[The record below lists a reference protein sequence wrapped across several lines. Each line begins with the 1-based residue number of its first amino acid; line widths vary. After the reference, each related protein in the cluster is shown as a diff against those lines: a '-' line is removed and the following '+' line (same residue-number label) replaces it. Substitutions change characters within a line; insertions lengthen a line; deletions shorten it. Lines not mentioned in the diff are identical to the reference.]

1 MTLRWIRALRRTLGK
16 EVAKKIS
23 MRNKTLNVRKPG
35 RRSCRARIGSA
46 YDSPLVGYVRK
57 LRVELIGLR
66 HKRENQVTPVVGL
79 QMAQSYQ
86 GEEHNSETSAHC
98 GEVLS
103 KKWETGGN
111 ALALFW
117 TSVCL
122 AYPDDLDQGRK
133 GRIKVLQC
141 WIWTF
146 GARLNLDLVRD
157 VPDDWRSKIGDY
169 VGREIYDPGWEI
181 YDPVSYVRR
190 GGRGKAKGSRYGSK
204 THDPAKTLQI
214 LDDPAQEAAG
224 EMDEDKRDVYPVI

>member
-79 QMAQSYQ
+79 QMAQSVE
-86 GEEHNSETSAHC
+86 G
-98 GEVLS
+98 
-103 KKWETGGN
+103 
-111 ALALFW
+111 
-117 TSVCL
+117 
-122 AYPDDLDQGRK
+122 PDEQPAK
-133 GRIKVLQC
+133 TC
-141 WIWTF
+141 TM
-146 GARLNLDLVRD
+146 
-157 VPDDWRSKIGDY
+157 Y

>member
-122 AYPDDLDQGRK
+122 AYPGEIR
-133 GRIKVLQC
+133 
-141 WIWTF
+141 
-146 GARLNLDLVRD
+146 
-157 VPDDWRSKIGDY
+157 Y